1 MYRIMAAGYGTNC
14 VSSSKKLPLQKWIW
28 VHPVCETRRQ
38 TPALGK
44 DVTCTR
50 NLKKKK
56 KKIQA

>member
-1 MYRIMAAGYGTNC
+1 M
-14 VSSSKKLPLQKWIW
+14 IW

-50 NLKKKK
+50 NLKKKFK
-56 KKIQA
+56 PKIKIKIKYDTTKDEIKNW